1 MYSDEIII
9 VEPGAD
15 SVVSHQLE
23 KLELFLEGLNSLGI
37 KCNIFCNTNP
47 KKDFKRNSVSC
58 NQLWVNR
65 LRSILP
71 GKIYVWFL
79 EFLCYYRAFV
89 RSNQKQ
95 MRVLGLTVSAPY
107 GVLIA
112 YLLSRPKYG
121 VTIRVLNFG
130 LVSISAGTYQV
141 NKKCLN
147 SWKFLISKG
156 VNIVKLT
163 NAGNSLLHPKE
174 TSKIGSVST
183 IPEIVSCPNIGVRI
197 KSAPLSLLVVG
208 CDDGHRR
215 NALMALVKGGYLKGL
230 TELHIHAPGH
240 SYARLA
246 DGSEYLPQQGVKVK
260 FTNNYITG
268 GNLTNMVRSSSACLI
283 AYQQGFYNPS
293 SVLYLSVMAGVP
305 VLSSHFPDG
314 DYSFDACGKLGEMF
328 KMETEGDLSRA
339 WGRFLEWGDLEYGKF
354 SEARKKLRAMVNP
367 STVARQHLD
376 IFLRK
381 I

>member
-1 MYSDEIII
+1 MYCDEIIV

-23 KLELFLEGLNSLGI
+23 KLELFLEGFNSLGI
-37 KCNIFCNTNP
+37 KCNIFCNKNP
-47 KKDFKRNSVSC
+47 KKDFGRNSVSC
-58 NQLWVNR
+58 NKLWVNR
-65 LRSILP
+65 LRGILP

-89 RSNQKQ
+89 SANKKQ
-95 MRVLGLTVSAPY
+95 MMVLGLTVSAPY

-130 LVSISAGTYQV
+130 LISSSAGSYQV
-141 NKKCLN
+141 NKKCIN
-147 SWKFLISKG
+147 SWKILISNG

-163 NAGNSLLHPKE
+163 STGNSLLCTNVTNKV
-174 TSKIGSVST
+174 GSINT

-215 NALMALVKGGYLKGL
+215 NALMALVRGGYLRGL
-230 TELHIHAPGH
+230 KELHIHAPGH

-246 DGSEYLPQQGVKVK
+246 DGSKYLPPLGVKVK

-268 GNLTNMVRSSSACLI
+268 EELTTMVRSSSACLI
-283 AYQQGFYNPS
+283 GYQQGFCNPS

-305 VLSSHFPDG
+305 VLSSNFPDG
-314 DYSFDACGKLGEMF
+314 IYSFDTCGKLGEMF

-354 SEARKKLRAMVNP
+354 SEAREKLRAMVNP
-367 STVARQHLD
+367 LTVARRHLEVY
-376 IFLRK
+376 
-381 I
+381 